1 MSDLL
6 HRDLPE
12 IVAALAARVERL
24 EDCTQTARPGGA
36 ADPSPSGGEPGGAAN
51 GLRTERVV
59 LEVTYRGMTPPW
71 AWNWNHVI
79 TSPLVTLKPGESVR
93 VVEEAKLAPAAN
105 ADGGSNHAAPAASG
119 AAVGTCNTFCGVAE
133 CERADPGQCRRG
145 DPPAAS
151 GAAGTEAAG

>member
-12 IVAALAARVERL
+12 IVAALAARVDRL
-24 EDCTQTARPGGA
+24 E
-36 ADPSPSGGEPGGAAN
+36 S
-51 GLRTERVV
+51 
-59 LEVTYRGMTPPW
+59 
-71 AWNWNHVI
+71 
-79 TSPLVTLKPGESVR
+79 
-93 VVEEAKLAPAAN
+93 
-105 ADGGSNHAAPAASG
+105 APAASG